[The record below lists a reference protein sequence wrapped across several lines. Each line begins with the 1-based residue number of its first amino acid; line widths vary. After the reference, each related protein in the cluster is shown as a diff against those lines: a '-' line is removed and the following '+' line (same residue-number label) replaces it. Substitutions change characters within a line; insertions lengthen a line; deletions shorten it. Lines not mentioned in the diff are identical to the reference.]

1 MSKGFVVAENGH
13 VVQLLA
19 PVDVAAAATS
29 DTISMENWG
38 HVSIIV
44 GNGVGSTTTI
54 SVGECTS
61 FAGSDRTALTF
72 RSAQEQGI
80 LGGDVLDAALAY
92 ASSVTMTGSA
102 AAIGGFLVIEIDAD
116 ELSDGFEFI
125 QVNSD
130 GAGSSKLT
138 AMYAILSG
146 GRYQEDTTATVI
158 A

>member
-1 MSKGFVVAENGH
+1 MSKGFVAAEQGH

-29 DTISMENWG
+29 DTISMENWA

-44 GNGVGSTTTI
+44 GNGVGSSTTI
-54 SVGECTS
+54 TVGECTG
-61 FAGSDRTALTF
+61 FGGTGRTAVTF

-116 ELSDGFEFI
+116 ELSDGSHFL
-125 QVNSD
+125 QVNTD
-130 GAGSSKLT
+130 GAGASKLT

-146 GRYQEDTTATVI
+146 GRFQEDITATVI